1 MGSGMQL
8 FESVSRWFAVN
19 PVVRRV
25 RARARVSVDEQVL
38 VRVAEEAEISVA
50 LLRDIAHGGACIRT
64 DMRLHKGDPIWLR
77 VDGGASG
84 SFEAT
89 AVVVSSRPH
98 PAGFF
103 SDYGLR
109 LVKLDI
115 DSANKLGSFINSR
128 LASQNAR

>member
-1 MGSGMQL
+1 MQL